1 MRKQK
6 YQPLTILALN
16 HSSKNVCSIDTVYHL
31 TAKPTGDIYKNVK
44 YEIQK
49 ELSSKINY
57 FTQELLLKG
66 KKSIPWQ
73 SVVAERRRH
82 YTY

>member
-1 MRKQK
+1 M
-6 YQPLTILALN
+6 
-16 HSSKNVCSIDTVYHL
+16 DTVYHL
-31 TAKPTGDIYKNVK
+31 KSKPAGDIYKNVK

-49 ELSSKINY
+49 KLSSKINY